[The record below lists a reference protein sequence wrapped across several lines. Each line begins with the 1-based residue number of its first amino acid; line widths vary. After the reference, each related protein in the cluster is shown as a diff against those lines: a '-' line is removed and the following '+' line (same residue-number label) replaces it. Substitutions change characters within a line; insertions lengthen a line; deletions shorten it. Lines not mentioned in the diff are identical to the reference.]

1 MRPLCK
7 KNEGGLFESIAV
19 DRLSE
24 IEGAMKKNETELIM
38 RLAQVTNNCIGAPPH
53 AKRASCR
60 PCILAAALAV
70 LFSAAVWSQTQ
81 LATVSGTITDP
92 SGAVVP
98 GVSVT
103 IVSQGTGL
111 KRSALTD
118 TVGEYRFAGLP
129 IGNYSLRIEKAGFQS
144 QVREE

>member
-1 MRPLCK
+1 
-7 KNEGGLFESIAV
+7 
-19 DRLSE
+19 
-24 IEGAMKKNETELIM
+24 MKKNETELIM
-38 RLAQVTNNCIGAPPH
+38 RLVQVTNNSVGAPPG
-53 AKRASCR
+53 AKRA
-60 PCILAAALAV
+60 
-70 LFSAAVWSQTQ
+70 WSQTQ

-118 TVGEYRFAGLP
+118 TAGEYRFAGLP
-129 IGNYSLRIEKAGFQS
+129 IGNYSLRVEKAGFQS
-144 QVREE
+144 QVRE